1 MERHVLV
8 ILEPELAPGFKLA
21 GVEVREV
28 TGPRD
33 LENLLPQVLESDRYG
48 IVIVEKSLLDR
59 IDPRLRNQAL
69 DNTVPVVL
77 PVAMKGT
84 EKTSV
89 EAYLE
94 EMIRRSTGYQI
105 KVRG

>member
-28 TGPRD
+28 ASAEE
-33 LENLLPQVLESDRYG
+33 LEALLPEILESDRYG
-48 IVIVEKSLLDR
+48 IVIVEKSLLDHT
-59 IDPRLRNQAL
+59 DPRLRNQAL
-69 DNTVPVVL
+69 DNVVPVVL
-77 PVAMKGT
+77 PVEVRGT
-84 EKTSV
+84 EGTSV

>member
-8 ILEPELAPGFKLA
+8 VLEPELAPGFKLA

-28 TGPRD
+28 ATPKD
-33 LENLLPQVLESDRYG
+33 LEALLPELLESDRYG
-48 IVIVEKSLLDR
+48 IIIVEESLLDQV
-59 IDPRLRNQAL
+59 DARLRNQAL
-69 DNTVPVVL
+69 DNVVPVVL
-77 PVAMKGT
+77 PVAMKDT
-84 EKTSV
+84 ERTSV